1 MTLFHIAGA
10 QQFVYEYMKSK
21 GVDVTSVPWLP
32 HRLYVMAPSPSEVRN
47 NLPVSHRTA
56 TKEITL
62 LPPEEAPSLASF
74 KARQTLPARVWVR
87 IKKGLY
93 KGDIAFVERSN
104 ASEAVVVVAPR
115 IRPYDLPQQKGE
127 KDLFSSELATLAGLS
142 LVPISSAT
150 GVDIGFTCGDQDFVY
165 GLLRLSL
172 PVDFLTLIELPHPD
186 DISFHVMANFE
197 QPTVEETIHL
207 FSAQFWRECDI
218 VEIRGG
224 DLHGV
229 RGSLVDVEWHKRTA
243 SLLPHTVKVQK
254 GGDDDKSGVIH
265 CSIPELR
272 RVFRAGDAVKV
283 TAGPRRGY
291 TGHVIAA
298 YGGKV
303 TLQHDGQSL
312 NVSLHCFC
320 SYSTNTVP
328 SSRFLSYFWNHGYQI
343 MCLLAS
349 LDAKKPT

>member
-93 KGDIAFVERSN
+93 KGDIAFIKRSN

-291 TGHVIAA
+291 TGHVIVA

>member
-115 IRPYDLPQQKGE
+115 IHPYDLPQQKGE
-127 KDLFSSELATLAGLS
+127 KDLFSSELATLGGLS

-243 SLLPHTVKVQK
+243 SLLPHTVEVQK
-254 GGDDDKSGVIH
+254 GGDNDESGIIH

-283 TAGPRRGY
+283 IAGPRRGY

-312 NVSLHCFC
+312 NVSLHCFRL
-320 SYSTNTVP
+320 YGINNRV
-328 SSRFLSYFWNHGYQI
+328 
-343 MCLLAS
+343 
-349 LDAKKPT
+349 